1 MSFGREYLE
10 ESKPTSF
17 CSVCGAKI
25 LPKTIFCFECGPP
38 DLPKKEPEET
48 GISLEQA
55 VIRIGVLVFLF
66 VCVVLVKYDISTDYL
81 VFLADQDSEVQ
92 SSIDGKKVQD
102 DGFELIH
109 TVIPSSANVRSKPS
123 MDGHV
128 IAIVE
133 EGMNLTLIEKKEDW
147 TKIHVFEKTGWI
159 ASRLIKS
166 EVQTIK

>member
-25 LPKTIFCFECGPP
+25 LPKTIFCFECGLP

-66 VCVVLVKYDISTDYL
+66 VCVVLVKYEISTDYL

-123 MDGHV
+123 IDGHV

>member
-66 VCVVLVKYDISTDYL
+66 VCVVLVKYDTFTDYWF
-81 VFLADQDSEVQ
+81 FLQIKIVRFNRRSMEKRFKMMDS
-92 SSIDGKKVQD
+92 S
-102 DGFELIH
+102 
-109 TVIPSSANVRSKPS
+109 
-123 MDGHV
+123 
-128 IAIVE
+128 
-133 EGMNLTLIEKKEDW
+133 
-147 TKIHVFEKTGWI
+147 
-159 ASRLIKS
+159 
-166 EVQTIK
+166 

>member
-1 MSFGREYLE
+1 MSFGREYSE

-25 LPKTIFCFECGPP
+25 LPKKIFCFECGPP
-38 DLPKKEPEET
+38 DPLKKEPEET

-55 VIRIGVLVFLF
+55 VVRIASLVFLF
-66 VCVVLVKYDISTDYL
+66 VCIALAKFYGSTDDL
-81 VFLADQDSEVQ
+81 VSLADKDREVQ
-92 SSIDGKKVQD
+92 SSINGKKVQGD
-102 DGFELIH
+102 AFELIH

-123 MDGHV
+123 RDGHV

-133 EGMNLTLIEKKEDW
+133 EGMNLNLIEKKEGW
-147 TKIHVFEKTGWI
+147 TKIRVFEKTGWI
-159 ASRLIKS
+159 ASGLIKS

>member
-1 MSFGREYLE
+1 MSFGREYSE

-25 LPKTIFCFECGPP
+25 LPKKIFCFECGPP
-38 DLPKKEPEET
+38 DPLKKEPEEI

-55 VIRIGVLVFLF
+55 VVRIAGLVFLF
-66 VCVVLVKYDISTDYL
+66 VCVALVKFYVSTDD
-81 VFLADQDSEVQ
+81 FSLADKDREVQ
-92 SSIDGKKVQD
+92 SSINGKKIQD
-102 DGFELIH
+102 DAFELIH

-123 MDGHV
+123 VDGRV

-133 EGMNLTLIEKKEDW
+133 EGMNLNPIEKKEGW
-147 TKIHVFEKTGWI
+147 TKIRVFEKTGWI

-166 EVQTIK
+166 EVQAIK

>member
-17 CSVCGAKI
+17 CPVCGAQI

-66 VCVVLVKYDISTDYL
+66 VCVVLVKYDTFTDYL

-123 MDGHV
+123 IDGLV

>member
-1 MSFGREYLE
+1 MSFVREYSE
-10 ESKPTSF
+10 ESKPTPF
-17 CSVCGAKI
+17 CSVCVAKI

-66 VCVVLVKYDISTDYL
+66 VCVVLVKYEISTDYL

-92 SSIDGKKVQD
+92 TSIDGKKVQD

-123 MDGHV
+123 IDGHV

-133 EGMNLTLIEKKEDW
+133 EGMNLTLIEKKEGW

>member
-123 MDGHV
+123 IDGHV

-133 EGMNLTLIEKKEDW
+133 EGMNLTLIEKKEGW
-147 TKIHVFEKTGWI
+147 TKIRVFEKTGWI

>member
-25 LPKTIFCFECGPP
+25 LPKTIFCFECGLP

-55 VIRIGVLVFLF
+55 VIRISVLVFLF

-81 VFLADQDSEVQ
+81 VFLVEQDSEVQ

-123 MDGHV
+123 RDGHI

>member
-1 MSFGREYLE
+1 MSFGREYSE
-10 ESKPTSF
+10 ESKPPSF

-25 LPKTIFCFECGPP
+25 LPEKIFCFECGPP
-38 DLPKKEPEET
+38 DPLKKEPEET

-55 VIRIGVLVFLF
+55 VVRIAGLVFLF
-66 VCVVLVKYDISTDYL
+66 VCVALVKFYVSTDD
-81 VFLADQDSEVQ
+81 FSLADKDREVQ
-92 SSIDGKKVQD
+92 SSINGKKIQD
-102 DGFELIH
+102 DAFELIH

-123 MDGHV
+123 IDGRV

-133 EGMNLTLIEKKEDW
+133 EGMNLNPIEKKEGW

>member
-1 MSFGREYLE
+1 MSFGREYSE
-10 ESKPTSF
+10 ESKPTSL

-25 LPKTIFCFECGPP
+25 LPKKIFCFECGPP
-38 DLPKKEPEET
+38 DPLKKEPEET

-55 VIRIGVLVFLF
+55 VVRIAGLVFLF
-66 VCVVLVKYDISTDYL
+66 VCVALVKFYVSTDD
-81 VFLADQDSEVQ
+81 FSLADKDREVQ
-92 SSIDGKKVQD
+92 SSISGKKVQGD
-102 DGFELIH
+102 AFELIH

-123 MDGHV
+123 RDGHV

-133 EGMNLTLIEKKEDW
+133 EGMNLTLIKKKGGW
-147 TKIHVFEKTGWI
+147 TKIRVFEKTGWI

>member
-25 LPKTIFCFECGPP
+25 LPQTIFCFECGPP

-66 VCVVLVKYDISTDYL
+66 VCVVLVKYEISTDYL

-123 MDGHV
+123 IDGHV

>member
-1 MSFGREYLE
+1 MSFGREYSE

-25 LPKTIFCFECGPP
+25 LPKTIFCFECGLP

-66 VCVVLVKYDISTDYL
+66 VCVVLVKYEISTDYL

-123 MDGHV
+123 IDGHV

>member
-1 MSFGREYLE
+1 MIFGREYLE

-25 LPKTIFCFECGPP
+25 LPKTIFCFECGLP

-66 VCVVLVKYDISTDYL
+66 VCVVLVKYDVSTDYL

-123 MDGHV
+123 IDGHV

>member
-66 VCVVLVKYDISTDYL
+66 VCVVLVKYEISTDYL

-123 MDGHV
+123 IDGHV

>member
-1 MSFGREYLE
+1 MSFGREYSE
-10 ESKPTSF
+10 ESKSISF

-66 VCVVLVKYDISTDYL
+66 VCVVLIKYDVSTDYL

-102 DGFELIH
+102 DGFDLIH

-123 MDGHV
+123 IDGHV

-133 EGMNLTLIEKKEDW
+133 EGMNLTVIEKKEDW

-159 ASRLIKS
+159 ASMLIKS

>member
-1 MSFGREYLE
+1 MSFGREYSE
-10 ESKPTSF
+10 ESKPTSL

-25 LPKTIFCFECGPP
+25 LPKKIFCFECGPP
-38 DLPKKEPEET
+38 DPLKKEPEET

-55 VIRIGVLVFLF
+55 VVRITGLVFLF
-66 VCVVLVKYDISTDYL
+66 VCVALVKFYVSTDD
-81 VFLADQDSEVQ
+81 FSLADKDREVQ
-92 SSIDGKKVQD
+92 SSINGKKVQGD
-102 DGFELIH
+102 AFELIH

-123 MDGHV
+123 IDGRV

-133 EGMNLTLIEKKEDW
+133 EGMNLNPIEKKEGW
-147 TKIHVFEKTGWI
+147 TKIRVFEKTGWI

>member
-1 MSFGREYLE
+1 MSFGREYSE

-25 LPKTIFCFECGPP
+25 LPKKIFCFECGPP
-38 DLPKKEPEET
+38 DPLKKEPEET

-55 VIRIGVLVFLF
+55 VVRITGLVFLF
-66 VCVVLVKYDISTDYL
+66 VCVALVKFYVSTDD
-81 VFLADQDSEVQ
+81 FSLADKDREVQ
-92 SSIDGKKVQD
+92 SSINGKKVQGD
-102 DGFELIH
+102 AFALIH

-123 MDGHV
+123 RDGHV

-133 EGMNLTLIEKKEDW
+133 EGMNLTLIEKKEGW
-147 TKIHVFEKTGWI
+147 TKIRVFEKTGWI
-159 ASRLIKS
+159 ANRLIKS

>member
-1 MSFGREYLE
+1 MSFGREYSE

-25 LPKTIFCFECGPP
+25 LPKKIFCFECGPP
-38 DLPKKEPEET
+38 DPLKKEPEET

-55 VIRIGVLVFLF
+55 VVRIAGLVFLF
-66 VCVVLVKYDISTDYL
+66 VCVALVKFYVSTDD
-81 VFLADQDSEVQ
+81 FSLADKDREVQ
-92 SSIDGKKVQD
+92 SSINGKKIQD
-102 DGFELIH
+102 DAFELIH

-123 MDGHV
+123 IDGRV

-133 EGMNLTLIEKKEDW
+133 EGMNLNPIEKKEGW
-147 TKIHVFEKTGWI
+147 TKIRVFEKTGWI

-166 EVQTIK
+166 EVQAIK

>member
-1 MSFGREYLE
+1 MSFSREYSE
-10 ESKPTSF
+10 ESNPTSF
-17 CSVCGAKI
+17 CPVCGSKI
-25 LPKTIFCFECGPP
+25 LQKSIFCFECGPP
-38 DLPKKEPEET
+38 DLPKKEPEEI

-55 VIRIGVLVFLF
+55 VVRIAGLMFLF
-66 VCVVLVKYDISTDYL
+66 VCVALVKFNVSTDDL
-81 VFLADQDSEVQ
+81 VSLTDKDRKVQ
-92 SSIDGKKVQD
+92 SSIDGKKIQD
-102 DGFELIH
+102 DEFELIH

-133 EGMNLTLIEKKEDW
+133 EGMNLTLIEKKEGW
-147 TKIHVFEKTGWI
+147 TKIHVFEKIGWI

>member
-1 MSFGREYLE
+1 MSFGREYSE
-10 ESKPTSF
+10 ESKTTSF

-38 DLPKKEPEET
+38 DLPKQEPEEI

-55 VIRIGVLVFLF
+55 VVRIAGLIFLF
-66 VCVVLVKYDISTDYL
+66 VCIALVKFDFPSNDFVSITDN
-81 VFLADQDSEVQ
+81 DRNIQ
-92 SSIDGKKVQD
+92 SSNDGKKIQGD
-102 DGFELIH
+102 EFEIIH

-123 MDGHV
+123 IDGHV

-133 EGMNLTLIEKKEDW
+133 EGMNLTLIEKKEGW
-147 TKIHVFEKTGWI
+147 TKIHVFEKKGWI

-166 EVQTIK
+166 EVQSIK